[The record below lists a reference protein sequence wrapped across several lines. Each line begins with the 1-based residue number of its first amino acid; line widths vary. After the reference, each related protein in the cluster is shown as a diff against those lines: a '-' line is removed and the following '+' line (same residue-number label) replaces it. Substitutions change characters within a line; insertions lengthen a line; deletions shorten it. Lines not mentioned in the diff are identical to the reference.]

1 MKADFKTTGK
11 EQCNLIHIILYITAT
26 TQTVEHKIKVTMII
40 GMQLSF
46 DWFKAD
52 AESPPPPQFND
63 CEWKRVGF
71 AQRASII
78 TETAMCLSLENW

>member
-52 AESPPPPQFND
+52 AEPHPHPPNSMIVNGNMLALLKGPA
-63 CEWKRVGF
+63 K
-71 AQRASII
+71 
-78 TETAMCLSLENW
+78 